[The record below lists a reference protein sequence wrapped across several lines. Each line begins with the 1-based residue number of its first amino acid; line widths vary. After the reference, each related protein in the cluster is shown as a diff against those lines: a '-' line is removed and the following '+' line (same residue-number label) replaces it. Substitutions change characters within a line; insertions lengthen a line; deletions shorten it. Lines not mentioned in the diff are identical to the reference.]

1 LPLRWQ
7 RFGASVRVV
16 LDTNIFVSG
25 LLSAAGPPARI
36 IQAVLQRRLIP
47 VMSPETFA
55 ELEAVLRRPKLQRA
69 FTRAGV
75 NITSF
80 LATIQ
85 AEVQFVDPHPTNTPL
100 RDAQDRPFL
109 DLMATTPPPQYFVT
123 GDKDFEASHYS
134 GVPVISAAEFAR
146 LLTHR

>member
-1 LPLRWQ
+1 M
-7 RFGASVRVV
+7 RVV

-55 ELEAVLRRPKLQRA
+55 ELEVVLRRPKLQRA

-75 NITSF
+75 DVTTF
-80 LATIQ
+80 LATLH

-109 DLMATTPPPQYFVT
+109 DLMATTPPPEYFVT
-123 GDKDFEASHYS
+123 GDKDFEESHYS

>member
-1 LPLRWQ
+1 M
-7 RFGASVRVV
+7 RVV

-47 VMSPETFA
+47 IMSPDTFA
-55 ELEAVLRRPKLQRA
+55 ELEAVLRRPKLQRV

-75 NITSF
+75 IITSF

-85 AEVQFVDPHPTNTPL
+85 AEVQFVDPHPPIL
-100 RDAQDRPFL
+100 RCVMRRIDR
-109 DLMATTPPPQYFVT
+109 
-123 GDKDFEASHYS
+123 SS
-134 GVPVISAAEFAR
+134 ISW
-146 LLTHR
+146 

>member
-1 LPLRWQ
+1 M
-7 RFGASVRVV
+7 RVV

-36 IQAVLQRRLIP
+36 IQAVLKRRIIP
-47 VMSPETFA
+47 IMSPDTFA

-75 NITSF
+75 NVTSF
-80 LATIQ
+80 LAIVQ
-85 AEVQFVDPHPTNTPL
+85 AEMQLVDPHPTNTPL

-109 DLMATTPPPQYFVT
+109 DLMATAPPPQYFVT
-123 GDKDFEASHYS
+123 GHQDFEASHYS

-146 LLTHR
+146 LLAQS

>member
-1 LPLRWQ
+1 M
-7 RFGASVRVV
+7 RVV

-36 IQAVLQRRLIP
+36 IQAVLKRRIIP
-47 VMSPETFA
+47 IMSPDTFA

-75 NITSF
+75 NVTSF
-80 LATIQ
+80 LAIVQ
-85 AEVQFVDPHPTNTPL
+85 AEMQLVDPHPTNTPL

-109 DLMATTPPPQYFVT
+109 DLMATAPPPQYFVT
-123 GDKDFEASHYS
+123 GDQDFEASHYS

-146 LLTHR
+146 LLAQR